1 MSSVTQSVDVEV
13 PISLVYNQWTQ
24 FGSFPEFMNG
34 VEQITQTDD
43 RHTHSVTSIGGADRE
58 FDAEI
63 TEQHPEERVAW
74 KSADGTTHAGEITF
88 HHLGS

>member
-13 PISLVYNQWTQ
+13 PISVVYNQWTQ

-43 RHTHSVTSIGGADRE
+43 RHTHSVTSIGVGR
-58 FDAEI
+58 
-63 TEQHPEERVAW
+63 P
-74 KSADGTTHAGEITF
+74 
-88 HHLGS
+88 